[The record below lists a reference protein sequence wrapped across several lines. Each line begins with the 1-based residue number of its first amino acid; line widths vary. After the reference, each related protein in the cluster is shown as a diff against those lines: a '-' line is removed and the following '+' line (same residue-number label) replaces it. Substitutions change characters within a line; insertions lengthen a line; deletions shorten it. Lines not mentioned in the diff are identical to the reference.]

1 MRRIAPTLGSLVT
14 AGMLAFAAPGSA
26 VAASGTLF
34 LDDTAYENPSGCY
47 PAPASPLRITNRTN
61 EPAAVFALP
70 NCTGLVIAVVES
82 GQKLDSP
89 AGVSVLIR

>member
-1 MRRIAPTLGSLVT
+1 MRRSALTLGSLVT
-14 AGMLAFAAPGSA
+14 AGMLAFAWPGSA

-34 LDDTAYENPSGCY
+34 LNDTAYENPSGCFN
-47 PAPASPLRITNRTN
+47 ASVRSLQITNRTN

-89 AGVSVLIR
+89 AGVSVFIR